1 MFEDVGVRNHGRDFD
16 TVTVCCHNHV
26 LHSYMKTNQLDIE
39 FLNVPM
45 DEGTEIRS
53 LSMKTIGGIRC
64 RYEKWYWDGIIAES
78 LIFLMKDVAHLSDE
92 DLAIMIR
99 ADDLYGVLAE
109 DHTISRNEE
118 TGFVTFNYNFREAL
132 TIWSW

>member
-1 MFEDVGVRNHGRDFD
+1 
-16 TVTVCCHNHV
+16 
-26 LHSYMKTNQLDIE
+26 
-39 FLNVPM
+39 M